1 MIYLDNNA
9 TTRPLPKVIEAMNS
23 ALQDCWANPSSK
35 HALGQAAK
43 SDLIAARGVIAAFVG
58 AQPNEV
64 VFTSGATEANV
75 QVLNGV
81 LQRPGVP
88 RRIILSCVEHA
99 AFIKAAMR
107 LRQDGVEVVLL
118 PVDRAGQVE
127 IAALNEALQQEA
139 ALISVM
145 AANNE
150 TGVLQPIEEIAA
162 IARQHQVPMHVD
174 ATQML
179 GKLPLSFARW
189 GIDLMSVSAH
199 KLHGPK
205 GVGALVIRKGL
216 LWPPLMAGQQER
228 GRRGGTENVPGIVGF
243 AAAVHHAN
251 ETLLPEAYRLNGL
264 RETFEAMLL
273 QQVAGIKIYG
283 YSSTRLP
290 NTVCLTIAGLSSDK
304 ILERLER
311 KGIYASSGAACSS
324 AGTEPSHV
332 LLSMGV
338 PSRVAMNAV
347 RLSLGLD
354 NTLADLHQVVD
365 VLQEL
370 STNSRP
376 VNSTDAKPFYPQQ
389 ELTR

>member
-127 IAALNEALQQEA
+127 IAALNETLQQEA

-251 ETLLPEAYRLNGL
+251 ETLMPEAYRLNGL

-283 YSSTRLP
+283 HASERLP

>member
-251 ETLLPEAYRLNGL
+251 ETLMPEAYRLNGL

-283 YSSTRLP
+283 HASERLP

-370 STNSRP
+370 SASSHP
-376 VNSTDAKPFYPQQ
+376 VNSTDTKPFYPQQ

>member
-251 ETLLPEAYRLNGL
+251 ETLMPEAYRLNGL

-283 YSSTRLP
+283 HASERLP

-370 STNSRP
+370 SASSRP

>member
-162 IARQHQVPMHVD
+162 IASQHQVPMHVD

-179 GKLPLSFARW
+179 GKLPLSFAGW

-273 QQVAGIKIYG
+273 QQVAGITIYG

-376 VNSTDAKPFYPQQ
+376 VNSTDTKPFYPQQ

>member
-162 IARQHQVPMHVD
+162 IARQHQIPMHVD

-179 GKLPLSFARW
+179 GKLPLSFAGW

-251 ETLLPEAYRLNGL
+251 ETLMPEAYRLNGL

-273 QQVAGIKIYG
+273 QQVVGITIYG

-354 NTLADLHQVVD
+354 NTLADLQQVVD

-370 STNSRP
+370 STSSRP
-376 VNSTDAKPFYPQQ
+376 VKSTDTKPFYPQQ

>member
-205 GVGALVIRKGL
+205 GVGALVVRKGL

-251 ETLLPEAYRLNGL
+251 ETLMPEAYRLNGL

-283 YSSTRLP
+283 HASERLP

-376 VNSTDAKPFYPQQ
+376 VNSTDTKPFYPQQ

>member
-23 ALQDCWANPSSK
+23 ALQDYWANPSSK

-88 RRIILSCVEHA
+88 RRIIFSCVEHA

-251 ETLLPEAYRLNGL
+251 ETLMPEAYRLNGL

-283 YSSTRLP
+283 HASERLP

-370 STNSRP
+370 STSSRP